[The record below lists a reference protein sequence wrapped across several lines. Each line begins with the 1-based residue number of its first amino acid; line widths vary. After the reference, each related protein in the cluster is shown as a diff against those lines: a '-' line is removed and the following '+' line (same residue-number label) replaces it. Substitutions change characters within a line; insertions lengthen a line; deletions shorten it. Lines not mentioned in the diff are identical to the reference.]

1 MLKDFM
7 VSSSIPKLS
16 STEIKHEGDKKIE
29 IKLEDGATL
38 EDIKRQ
44 LKEIEQDSAS
54 DIDFEEINE

>member
-1 MLKDFM
+1 MCIRDIY
-7 VSSSIPKLS
+7 S
-16 STEIKHEGDKKIE
+16 GDKKIE

>member
-1 MLKDFM
+1 M
-7 VSSSIPKLS
+7 PKLS
-16 STEIKHEGDKKIE
+16 STEIKHENDKKIE